1 MLPSKEL
8 KLFDFFNIFITSISL
23 TSMRAKEE
31 QMDTFGKS
39 PCVSDIS
46 TENKSQI
53 QFQERC
59 QQRLKLSSD

>member
-1 MLPSKEL
+1 
-8 KLFDFFNIFITSISL
+8 
-23 TSMRAKEE
+23 MRAKEE

-53 QFQERC
+53 QSTTSQTEF
-59 QQRLKLSSD
+59 RLVKSAVKSQYY